1 MGETHAAFGSC
12 RTSTSLLPISCLS
25 EFVSIY
31 CISGY
36 NLDIY
41 IYNHIRCSKIF
52 VSQVE
57 VIAIVISTPVGP
69 LTSPRRGA
77 MPKESGSL
85 ALCG

>member
-41 IYNHIRCSKIF
+41 IYIIYIYTINAVDVFDVPFHISPPIFCKI
-52 VSQVE
+52 
-57 VIAIVISTPVGP
+57 
-69 LTSPRRGA
+69 R
-77 MPKESGSL
+77 
-85 ALCG
+85 